1 MNNIEIKNVTKKYD
15 GFLLDKI
22 SFDVPAG
29 SIVGLIGENGAG
41 KTTTI
46 KSILNIIKSEGTV
59 KIFNKDINQNE
70 KEIKQNIG
78 VVLDDS
84 FLSTYLTPKYIN
96 SVMKEFYKNWD
107 EEKYNKLLKQ
117 FGLPSD
123 KLIKDFSSGMKMKLK
138 IATAIS
144 HNPKLLILDEPTS
157 GLDPV
162 VRNEILDI
170 FRKYIEEDE
179 TRSILL
185 SSHITTD
192 LEHISDY
199 IIFIDRGKTILN
211 VPTNELLENYG
222 IIKCSKEEFAKI
234 SEDDYISYRKSK
246 YQYEVLTSDK
256 NKIKKKYNISS
267 IDKPSIEDI
276 MLFYCASNK
285 STDNL
290 PASSNYIKEA
300 DSNNEEEK

>member
-1 MNNIEIKNVTKKYD
+1 MNNIEIKNVSKKYD

-70 KEIKQNIG
+70 KEIKQDLG

-276 MLFYCASNK
+276 MLFY
-285 STDNL
+285 
-290 PASSNYIKEA
+290 IRGER
-300 DSNNEEEK
+300 

>member
-1 MNNIEIKNVTKKYD
+1 MDNNIELQNVSKKYK
-15 GFLLDKI
+15 GFELKNI
-22 SFDVPAG
+22 SFNVPQG
-29 SIVGLIGENGAG
+29 CIVGLIGENGAG

-46 KSILNIIKSEGTV
+46 KSILNISKCEGIV
-59 KIFNKDINQNE
+59 KIFGKDNIKYE
-70 KEIKQNIG
+70 KEIKEETG

-84 FLSTYLTPKYIN
+84 FLSDYLTAKQVNLIMREFYKTWNENKYIN
-96 SVMKEFYKNWD
+96 
-107 EEKYNKLLKQ
+107 LLKQ
-117 FGLPSD
+117 FNIPTD

-185 SSHITTD
+185 STHITTD

-199 IIFIDRGKTILN
+199 IVFIEKGKIIFNL
-211 VPTNELLENYG
+211 PTNELLENYG
-222 IIKCSKEEFAKI
+222 IIKCSKNDFLKLDEN
-234 SEDDYISYRKSK
+234 DYISYQKGQ
-246 YQYEVLTSDK
+246 YQYEVLTSNRNTIK
-256 NKIKKKYNISS
+256 NKYNITT

-276 MLFYCASNK
+276 MLFY
-285 STDNL
+285 
-290 PASSNYIKEA
+290 IKG
-300 DSNNEEEK
+300 EK